1 MLQLHRL
8 QSMVI
13 RCIPLSQLA
22 VALSQL
28 VMQDGV
34 ASIQL
39 QCVLKDISCSLV
51 LPSLSQNTSF
61 GVQVMKLCFGI
72 QGIHEMGIKRMPP
85 GGPQFD

>member
-51 LPSLSQNTSF
+51 LRDRRFFDMPT
-61 GVQVMKLCFGI
+61 
-72 QGIHEMGIKRMPP
+72 KRMPP
-85 GGPQFD
+85 